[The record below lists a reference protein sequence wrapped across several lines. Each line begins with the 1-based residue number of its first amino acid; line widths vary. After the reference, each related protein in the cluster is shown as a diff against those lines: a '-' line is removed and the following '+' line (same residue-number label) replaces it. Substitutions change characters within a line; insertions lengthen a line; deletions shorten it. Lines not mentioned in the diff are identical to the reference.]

1 MEDLVPT
8 EFLLSQNYPNPFR
21 NRTIIKYCVPE
32 RMKIRLEVFNSRGI
46 KIKTIIDEIQEA
58 GTYKTEFHTY
68 SAAGR
73 LEGGEYIYKLES
85 RDYFET
91 KKMVVLK

>member
-8 EFLLSQNYPNPFR
+8 DFQLSQNYPNPFR
-21 NRTIIKYCVPE
+21 NRTMIKYCVPE
-32 RMKIRLEVFNSRGI
+32 KMEIRLEVFNSRGI
-46 KIKTIIDEIQEA
+46 KIKTIVDEIQEA
-58 GTYKTEFHTY
+58 GTYKIEFESH

-91 KKMVVLK
+91 KKMVVMK